1 MMSACE
7 WNYAIVKYR
16 CCL

>member
-7 WNYAIVKYR
+7 WNYVIVEYR